1 MRTVTGYCRAVSPG
15 TAICAPS
22 VDAVMLAAVMKRR
35 DELISAIR
43 AVLARH
49 PYVRRAALFGS
60 CARDEAGEGSD
71 VDLLVAFGPDRPR
84 GLSLYRLDS
93 ELEQAL
99 GRRVDVVQEHL
110 LHPRVRQHAQR
121 DMVVVL

>member
-1 MRTVTGYCRAVSPG
+1 
-15 TAICAPS
+15 
-22 VDAVMLAAVMKRR
+22 MKSRN
-35 DELISAIR
+35 EIIAAIR
-43 AVLARH
+43 AVLVRH

-84 GLSLYRLDS
+84 GLALYRLDS

-110 LHPRVRQHAQR
+110 LHPRIRPYVAGEAIPI
-121 DMVVVL
+121 L